1 MQNVTTISPK
11 CASIHSSRHASPHIQ
26 DIPCITV
33 GTRHQRDTP
42 TDHHCPQ
49 ILITLLFCQLSKL
62 MDFFS
67 VHPHYCLFPLSQSQT
82 KDDDSVQHVEFAS
95 GNVQLITT
103 KESWNQTLE
112 QARGDRKIV
121 IANFSARWCSP
132 CKIIAPYYCELSEK
146 YPSIMFLVI
155 DVDEL
160 TDFSTS
166 WDIKATPTFFFLRDG
181 QEIDKLVGAN
191 KPELEKK
198 IAAVNLV
205 PRYQ

>member
-1 MQNVTTISPK
+1 MGNCVAKS
-11 CASIHSSRHASPHIQ
+11 H
-26 DIPCITV
+26 
-33 GTRHQRDTP
+33 
-42 TDHHCPQ
+42 
-49 ILITLLFCQLSKL
+49 
-62 MDFFS
+62 
-67 VHPHYCLFPLSQSQT
+67 SQT

-112 QARGDRKIV
+112 QARGDGKIV
-121 IANFSARWCSP
+121 IANFSATWCSP

-205 PRYQ
+205 PQHQ